1 MEKYKVRKNL
11 NLSTVEG
18 TFWAIMYG
26 AGESYI
32 SALAVFLG
40 FSTFQISFLNS
51 FPEFIG
57 SCFQL
62 LSSTIKNKFKSIKR
76 FVAIISLVQS
86 LMWLLIIICIIYS
99 PNYTTILIWACLY
112 FSIASVI
119 GPAWT
124 AWMGYFVPNRL
135 RARYFGKRN
144 RIIGF
149 VSFISTF
156 IAGYILDIFENNMI
170 NGFFIIFTIAFV
182 GRLIS
187 AFYLNR
193 KYNFDGEEN
202 IDLLDYLYS
211 FKGLILNKNRSFYYI
226 LFNSYIS
233 FSIMFFGPLF
243 SIYILREMNLGMII
257 YTTNMTLWQIANFS
271 SSNYFG
277 KLCDKIGDYNVL
289 KLSTY
294 VIVFLP
300 ILWIAL
306 YYLNDEFRIVATFLV
321 SILAGICFS
330 AYSLSSFNMIYKI
343 SKKEEVI
350 HFTAVGAFLRGFSI
364 LIGGILAGLIVES
377 IYLRNIAIKLNS
389 IMNLELIPI
398 HLSMIISVL
407 LRFLSIPILKKI
419 K

>member
-11 NLSTVEG
+11 KLSTIEG

-32 SALAVFLG
+32 SALAVFLN
-40 FSTFQISFLNS
+40 FSAFQISFLNS
-51 FPEFIG
+51 FPQFIG

-62 LSSTIKNKFKSIKR
+62 LSSIIKNQFKSIRR
-76 FVAIISLVQS
+76 FVAIISLIQS
-86 LMWLLIIICIIYS
+86 FMWILIIICILYFPS
-99 PNYTTILIWACLY
+99 YTIILLWTCLY

-149 VSFISTF
+149 ISFISTF

-170 NGFFIIFTIAFV
+170 NGFIIIFTIAFL

-187 AFYLNR
+187 AFYLNK
-193 KYNFDGEEN
+193 KYDFDSNEN
-202 IDLLDYLYS
+202 INLLKYLYS
-211 FKGLILNKNRSFYYI
+211 FKNMLADKNKSFYYI
-226 LFNSYIS
+226 IFNSYIS

-243 SIYILREMNLGMII
+243 SIYILREMELGVIV
-257 YTTNMTLWQIANFS
+257 YTINMTLWQISNFA

-277 KLCDKIGDYNVL
+277 KLCEKIGDYKVL
-289 KLSTY
+289 ELSTY
-294 VIVFLP
+294 TIVFLP
-300 ILWIAL
+300 IFWILL
-306 YYLNDEFRIVATFLV
+306 YYLNDNYQIIATCLV
-321 SILAGICFS
+321 SILAGVCFS

-343 SKKEEVI
+343 SKKDEVI
-350 HFTAVGAFLRGFSI
+350 HFTAVGSFLRGVAI

-377 IYLRNIAIKLNS
+377 NYIDTISK
-389 IMNLELIPI
+389 NLSLIPI

-407 LRFLSIPILKKI
+407 LRFLSIPILKKLN
-419 K
+419 

>member
-1 MEKYKVRKNL
+1 MKKNKVRKNL

-32 SALAVFLG
+32 SALAVFLN
-40 FSTFQISFLNS
+40 FSAFQISFLNS
-51 FPEFIG
+51 FPQFIG

-62 LSSTIKNKFKSIKR
+62 LSSIIKNQFKSIRR
-76 FVAIISLVQS
+76 FVAIISLIQS
-86 LMWLLIIICIIYS
+86 FMWLLIIFCILYF
-99 PNYTTILIWACLY
+99 PNYTIILLWTCLY

-124 AWMGYFVPNRL
+124 AWMGYFVPTRL

-149 VSFISTF
+149 ASFISTF
-156 IAGYILDIFENNMI
+156 IAGYILDIFESNMI
-170 NGFFIIFTIAFV
+170 NGFIIIFTIAFL

-187 AFYLNR
+187 AFYLNK
-193 KYNFDGEEN
+193 KYDFDDNEN
-202 IDLLDYLYS
+202 INLLKYLYS
-211 FKGLILNKNRSFYYI
+211 FKNMVADKNKSFYYI
-226 LFNSYIS
+226 IFNSYIS

-243 SIYILREMNLGMII
+243 SIYILREMELGVII
-257 YTTNMTLWQIANFS
+257 YTINMTLWQIANFS
-271 SSNYFG
+271 TSNFFG
-277 KLCDKIGDYNVL
+277 KLCERIGDYKVL
-289 KLSTY
+289 SLSTY
-294 VIVFLP
+294 TIVLLP
-300 ILWIAL
+300 ILWILL
-306 YYLNDEFRIVATFLV
+306 YYLNGYYQIIATCVV
-321 SILAGICFS
+321 SLLAGVCFS

-350 HFTAVGAFLRGFSI
+350 HFTAVGAFLRGFAI
-364 LIGGILAGLIVES
+364 LMGGILAGLIVES
-377 IYLRNIAIKLNS
+377 NYVYSVTKNLN
-389 IMNLELIPI
+389 LIPI